1 MGWLTETGR
10 VVAIESNAVWVE
22 ADRSSACGKCAARA
36 GCGHGALAALLQQGK
51 GRVRAVSGADLTVAQ
66 CELGDEVTICIPEAT
81 LLSGTLLI
89 YGLPLLLA
97 TGAALLFAGRGDLAS
112 ALAFCLGL
120 LGSFAI
126 LRWVSTSAAMTLPGV
141 TEPTL
146 SAKQLPSS
154 SGLLAKS

>member
-1 MGWLTETGR
+1 MC
-10 VVAIESNAVWVE
+10 
-22 ADRSSACGKCAARA
+22 SS
-36 GCGHGALAALLQQGK
+36 
-51 GRVRAVSGADLTVAQ
+51 DL
-66 CELGDEVTICIPEAT
+66 ELGDEVTICIPEAT

-126 LRWVSTSAAMTLPGV
+126 LRWVSTSAAMTLLGV
-141 TEPTL
+141 TEPKL
-146 SAKQLPSS
+146 STKQLPSS